1 MSDNISQF
9 ERVQKLLAANA
20 AENTPPVRSMDDI
33 ASVTFLDFS
42 SIHFDPE
49 YFDILCLF
57 HNLKS
62 LALDLT
68 TRDLSFLASFPH
80 LEELFLIDECVR
92 EFLDFKCFACLIELS
107 DLCVSGGD
115 ISGTDYRNLDALTGL
130 KRLRDL
136 ALHEFGEVDL
146 APLAKMPWIES
157 FFCGYADR
165 VIHPEAIGQISG
177 LKELELVDFEV
188 DNLDFLDQL
197 DSDLSLDLCA
207 IRSKDFFRPEQLKR
221 FRKVDISE
229 STFADHDWV
238 NYQKAE
244 PIS

>member
-1 MSDNISQF
+1 MSESISQF

-33 ASVTFLDFS
+33 ASVTILDFS
-42 SIHFDPE
+42 MIDFEPE
-49 YFDILCLF
+49 YLDALCLF

-62 LALDLT
+62 LAICIHAE
-68 TRDLSFLASFPH
+68 DLSFLSSFPQ
-80 LEELFLIDECVR
+80 LEDLDLVCWNKRNCV
-92 EFLDFKCFACLIELS
+92 DFKCFACLKELS
-107 DLCVSGGD
+107 YLHVSGGD
-115 ISGTDYRNLDALTGL
+115 ISNIAYQNLDALTEL
-130 KRLRDL
+130 KHLRDL
-136 ALHEFGEVDL
+136 TIHEFGEVDL
-146 APLAKMPWIES
+146 APLAKMPWIER
-157 FFCGYADR
+157 FFCGYANR

-207 IRSKDFFRPEQLKR
+207 IRSKDIFRSEQLKR

-229 STFADHDWV
+229 STFADQEWEI
-238 NYQKAE
+238 NLTIE
-244 PIS
+244 

>member
-1 MSDNISQF
+1 MSESISQF
-9 ERVQKLLAANA
+9 ERVQKLLSANA

-33 ASVTFLDFS
+33 ASVTILDFS
-42 SIHFDPE
+42 MIDFEPE
-49 YFDILCLF
+49 YLDALCLF

-62 LALDLT
+62 LAICIHAE
-68 TRDLSFLASFPH
+68 DLSFLSSFPQ
-80 LEELFLIDECVR
+80 LEDLDLVCWNKRNCV
-92 EFLDFKCFACLIELS
+92 DFKCFACLKELS

-136 ALHEFGEVDL
+136 TLHEFGEVDL
-146 APLAKMPWIES
+146 ASLAKMPWIES
-157 FFCGYADR
+157 FFCGYANR

-188 DNLDFLDQL
+188 HDLNFLDQL

-207 IRSKDFFRPEQLKR
+207 IRSKDIYRPEQLNR
-221 FRKVDISE
+221 FRKVDVSE
-229 STFADHDWV
+229 SSFADQEWEI
-238 NYQKAE
+238 NLKIE
-244 PIS
+244 

>member
-1 MSDNISQF
+1 MSESISQF
-9 ERVQKLLAANA
+9 ECVQKLLAANA
-20 AENTPPVRSMDDI
+20 AENTPPVTTMDDV

-42 SIHFDPE
+42 MIDFEPE
-49 YFDILCLF
+49 YLDALCLF

-62 LALDLT
+62 LAICIHAE
-68 TRDLSFLASFPH
+68 DLSFLSSFPQFED
-80 LEELFLIDECVR
+80 LDLVCWNKRNCVA
-92 EFLDFKCFACLIELS
+92 FKYFACLKELS
-107 DLCVSGGD
+107 YLYVSGGD
-115 ISGTDYRNLDALTGL
+115 ISSIAYWNLDALIEL
-130 KRLRDL
+130 KHLRDL
-136 ALHEFGEVDL
+136 TLHEFGEVDL

-197 DSDLSLDLCA
+197 DRDLSLDLCA
-207 IRSKDFFRPEQLKR
+207 IRSKDIFRPEQLKR

-229 STFADHDWV
+229 SSFADQEWEI
-238 NYQKAE
+238 NLTIE
-244 PIS
+244 

>member
-1 MSDNISQF
+1 MGENISQF

-20 AENTPPVRSMDDI
+20 AENIPPVTTMDDI

-42 SIHFDPE
+42 TIDFDPD
-49 YFDILCLF
+49 YLDTLCLF

-62 LALDLT
+62 LAICIHAE
-68 TRDLSFLASFPH
+68 DLSFLSSFPQ
-80 LEELFLIDECVR
+80 LEDLDLVCWNKRNCV
-92 EFLDFKCFACLIELS
+92 DFKYFACLKELS
-107 DLCVSGGD
+107 YLHVSGGD
-115 ISGTDYRNLDALTGL
+115 ISNIAYRNLDALTEL
-130 KRLRDL
+130 KHFRDL
-136 ALHEFGEVDL
+136 TLHEFGEVDL

-177 LKELELVDFEV
+177 LKELVLIDFEV

-197 DSDLSLDLCA
+197 DSDLSLDLCG
-207 IRSKDFFRPEQLKR
+207 IRSKDIFRPEQLKR

-229 STFADHDWV
+229 STFADQEWEI
-238 NYQKAE
+238 NLTIE
-244 PIS
+244 

>member
-1 MSDNISQF
+1 MSESISQF

-20 AENTPPVRSMDDI
+20 AENTPPVTTMDDV
-33 ASVTFLDFS
+33 ASVTILDFS
-42 SIHFDPE
+42 MIDFEPE
-49 YFDILCLF
+49 YLDALCLF

-62 LALDLT
+62 LAICIHAE
-68 TRDLSFLASFPH
+68 DLSFLSSFPR
-80 LEELFLIDECVR
+80 LEDLDLVCWNKRNCV
-92 EFLDFKCFACLIELS
+92 DFKYFACLKELS
-107 DLCVSGGD
+107 YLYVSGGD
-115 ISGTDYRNLDALTGL
+115 ISSIAYWNLDALIEL
-130 KRLRDL
+130 KHLRDL
-136 ALHEFGEVDL
+136 RLHEFGEVDL

-197 DSDLSLDLCA
+197 DSDLSLDLCG
-207 IRSKDFFRPEQLKR
+207 IRSKDIFRPEQLKR

-229 STFADHDWV
+229 SSFADQEWEI
-238 NYQKAE
+238 NLTIE
-244 PIS
+244 

>member
-1 MSDNISQF
+1 MRDNSSQF
-9 ERVQKLLAANA
+9 ERVRKLLAVNA

-42 SIHFDPE
+42 SIHFEPE
-49 YFDILCLF
+49 YIDTLCLF

-62 LALDLT
+62 LGIDVIT
-68 TRDLSFLASFPH
+68 EDLSFLASFPH

-92 EFLDFKCFACLIELS
+92 EFLDFKCFAYLKKLS

-115 ISGTDYRNLDALTGL
+115 ISGTDYRNLEALTGL
-130 KRLRDL
+130 RQLRDL
-136 ALHEFGEVDL
+136 TLHEFGEVDL
-146 APLAKMPWIES
+146 APLAKMPWIER

-197 DSDLSLDLCA
+197 DSNLSLDLSG
-207 IRSKDFFRPEQLKR
+207 IRSKDIYRPEQLNR

-229 STFADHDWV
+229 SSFADKEWV
-238 NYQKAE
+238 NYQKIE